1 MDERSSK
8 DAPMTLSNPQRAGI
22 FAILAIVMLATRVNH
37 FAALP
42 DASWAVFFVAGFY
55 LRGSARWAF
64 PLLMALAVL
73 IDFFVITSQGID
85 FWSHYCVSIAYWF
98 LVPAYLALWFG
109 GSLLRRMY
117 RGLGVRELVLL
128 AGSLVVAVSVSYV
141 VSNGSYYWLSDTWM
155 AGGQLRSFGGWIENL
170 GDWYLGY
177 LRTNAMYVG
186 IAAVLHV
193 GVVLAV
199 RSVSGVAP
207 SDGARSVRG

>member
-1 MDERSSK
+1 
-8 DAPMTLSNPQRAGI
+8 MTLSNPLRAGI

-42 DASWAVFFVAGFY
+42 DATWAVFFVAGFY

-85 FWSHYCVSIAYWF
+85 FWSHYCVSLAYWF
-98 LVPAYLALWFG
+98 LVPAYLALWSG

-117 RGLGVRELVLL
+117 RGLGVRELALL
-128 AGSLVVAVSVSYV
+128 AGLLVVAVSVSYL

-155 AGGQLRSFGGWIENL
+155 AGGKLRSFGGWIENL

-177 LRTNAMYVG
+177 LRTSAMYVG

-207 SDGARSVRG
+207 SDRARSVRG